1 MESNM
6 EIKEESV
13 ECGQRHIDNRLSTSS
28 DVGDLKNGLKGN
40 SDAVKAEIKKEF
52 VEGDTRYLETQVST
66 SLDLRDF
73 KNEPDE
79 YNTDRRVKAEIK
91 EEFFEVDPGYIES
104 QLSTAV
110 DLEDIKNDITSD
122 FNEEENTT

>member
-79 YNTDRRVKAEIK
+79 YNTGKIQMFREVKFLFLNPPA
-91 EEFFEVDPGYIES
+91 VTPGMYTLLVTLICVGLIETY
-104 QLSTAV
+104 L
-110 DLEDIKNDITSD
+110 DL
-122 FNEEENTT
+122 